1 MIIDSVK
8 SALSLRQVRFDFQD
22 NHKPKEQKL
31 AFGKAADSYER
42 SGRDVTKRIL
52 TEGAVGVIFG
62 LGMGLLSKQRGSALL
77 KSAGSNALFLIGF
90 SELWNIVAKP
100 VSKIVDNF

>member
-1 MIIDSVK
+1 MTIDSVK
-8 SALSLRQVRFDFQD
+8 SALSSRPMRFDFQ
-22 NHKPKEQKL
+22 NNPKPKEQKL
-31 AFGKAADSYER
+31 SFGKAADSYESSSR
-42 SGRDVTKRIL
+42 YVTKRIL

-62 LGMGLLSKQRGSALL
+62 LGMGLLSKQRGSDLL